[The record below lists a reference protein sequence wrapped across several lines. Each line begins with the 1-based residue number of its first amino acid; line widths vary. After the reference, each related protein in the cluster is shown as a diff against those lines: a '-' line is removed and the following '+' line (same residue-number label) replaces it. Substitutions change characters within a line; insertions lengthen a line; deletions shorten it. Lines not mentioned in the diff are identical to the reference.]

1 MVDEIL
7 RVIFRYIE
15 DRMTLCALA
24 RTCRTFNEP
33 ASDLIWETLANLQLI
48 TRNLSCERIL
58 CEGKHP
64 RLTRSQPL
72 NDNDWDIVRSIS
84 SHVRRLHFYPFPI
97 DDDVHPWF
105 SVLTPPPDQ
114 SFLFPN
120 LHSLSFGASLKYCR
134 GSNTEDIRAAFQMI
148 ARFFHLILGSCLFTL
163 RFDIPG
169 TFYSYLDLL
178 SIPTLSPNIRT
189 LSIVDPKIQWGGYSI
204 PDETVNLFS
213 RVVSELGDLEM
224 FRSDAISWHL
234 LSSLAHAKALQRLWI
249 YLLRW
254 LGPAAAFS
262 RNFVLSISEP
272 TPLHRV
278 PAFSAGLPSLRS
290 LRYLPAVQHP
300 KMMTMFRKH

>member
-1 MVDEIL
+1 MHWPG
-7 RVIFRYIE
+7 
-15 DRMTLCALA
+15 
-24 RTCRTFNEP
+24 P
-33 ASDLIWETLANLQLI
+33 AAPSTSQLQQLI

-84 SHVRRLHFYPFPI
+84 SHVRRLI

-120 LHSLSFGASLKYCR
+120 LHSLSFGAPLKYR
-134 GSNTEDIRAAFQMI
+134 RASNTEDIRAAFQLI

-163 RFDIPG
+163 RFDIP
-169 TFYSYLDLL
+169 
-178 SIPTLSPNIRT
+178 
-189 LSIVDPKIQWGGYSI
+189 VDPKIQWGGYSI

-224 FRSDAISWHL
+224 FRSDAISWDL